1 MTTKLDKPL
10 KREVTV
16 NDVPFTVTFSPS
28 GIRIVEKG
36 KRKGHELSWEQLVRG
51 EVTLSQDLK
60 DSIDIMR
67 ASGSG
72 PQLVDDSRE

>member
-16 NDVPFTVTFSPS
+16 DDRAYTVTISPD

-36 KRKGHELSWEQLVRG
+36 KRKGHELSWTAIVSGDAQLAA
-51 EVTLSQDLK
+51 DLRRSLNATA
-60 DSIDIMR
+60 D
-67 ASGSG
+67 
-72 PQLVDDSRE
+72 